1 MNRNELKEG
10 MICEFRDGDRGIVIG
25 NYVICKTSNIAIS
38 DLGEK
43 ISRYKDKYDHDDKF
57 CDIVK
62 VFKLKSSTT
71 LEDILSDNL
80 LNENYVEL
88 FWQEEEDLNTKVYK
102 LSDLIIKPNGKRYS
116 DDENEEIFIEKED
129 WSGDKDYMSISV
141 DEAKKLIK
149 VFNEIIET
157 IESNRGE

>member
-10 MICEFRDGDRGIVIG
+10 MICEFRDGDKGVVMG
-25 NYVICKTSNIAIS
+25 DYVICKTSNIAIS
-38 DLGEK
+38 DLGKE
-43 ISRYKDKYDHDDKF
+43 ISRYNGDYDHDDI
-57 CDIVK
+57 CDIVR

-71 LEDILSDNL
+71 LEDIFSDNL
-80 LNENYVEL
+80 LNEDYVEL
-88 FWQEEEDLNTKVYK
+88 FWQEKEDLNTKVYK

-116 DDENEEIFIEKED
+116 DDESEEIFIEKKD

-157 IESNRGE
+157 VESNRGV